1 MSLSKLVLNN
11 GFVAIFTIA
20 MDYLVMLPGPT
31 NVPNRVTS
39 AMMTPMINHRSED
52 FRNLYR
58 DIIDKTQ
65 RVFQT
70 NNDIVLLTTSGT
82 GAVEASVVNLIRKG
96 DKVIVPVNGEFGNRL
111 ADLVDSIGGKAI
123 RVTAPF
129 GENPAI
135 EKITEVFETNP
146 GIKALYAVYNETSTG
161 TTLRYM
167 DKLGKICNDHDAFF
181 IADAVSILGGDEL
194 PVDDWNVDICVTA
207 SQKALAAPPG
217 LAPISISS
225 EAKKYMQDHPP
236 PTQYL
241 NLKRYFKY
249 YEESYETPFT
259 PAISLFYAFRE
270 ALEIIL
276 EEGMKNRIDRHRKCA
291 DAIYAGLEKLGL
303 RPFANEAARSNVV
316 IAIKYL
322 NGLEDKKFRQILS
335 SQFRVLLAGGFGEL
349 KGKVFR
355 IGCMGEVT
363 SYHVMR
369 TLSAISSTME
379 ILHVGREGNGLSA
392 AHNILT
398 AT

>member
-1 MSLSKLVLNN
+1 MSVSKLVLNN
-11 GFVAIFTIA
+11 GSVAIFPIV

-31 NVPNRVTS
+31 NVPNRVAS
-39 AMMTPMINHRSED
+39 AMLNPMINHRSED
-52 FRNLYR
+52 FRTLYR
-58 DIIDKTQ
+58 DIIAKTQ
-65 RVFQT
+65 KVFQT

-82 GAVEASVVNLIRKG
+82 GAVEASVVNLIKK
-96 DKVIVPVNGEFGNRL
+96 DDLVVVPVNGEFGTRL

-123 RVTAPF
+123 RIKAPF
-129 GENPAI
+129 GQNPPI
-135 EKITEVFETNP
+135 EKIIEAFEANR
-146 GIKALYAVYNETSTG
+146 GVKALYAIYNETSTG

-167 DKLGKICNDHDAFF
+167 DKLGKICKDNDAFF

-217 LAPISISS
+217 LAPMSISK
-225 EAKKYMQDHPP
+225 EAKKYMQENPP

-249 YEESYETPFT
+249 FEESYETPFT

-270 ALEIIL
+270 ALQIII
-276 EEGMKNRIDRHRKCA
+276 EEGLQNRIDRHRICA
-291 DAIYAGLEKLGL
+291 NAVYAGLEKLGL
-303 RPFANEAARSNVV
+303 TPFADEAARSNVV
-316 IAIKYL
+316 LAINYL
-322 NGLEDKKFRQILS
+322 QGMEDKKFRQILS

-349 KGKVFR
+349 KGRVFR

-369 TLSAISSTME
+369 TLSAISSAME
-379 ILHVGREGNGLSA
+379 ILNVKPKGNGLSVA
-392 AHNILT
+392 NDILT
-398 AT
+398 KS